1 MKHTSLAALLM
12 AASIANAGQCIVVAD
27 TAVEAA
33 DAAQRGQP
41 VAELLARIQV
51 ESVDA
56 QITLR
61 RFVITAYEMGKTM
74 PLQDVWDKVFAL
86 CNASEK
92 GERPA

>member
-1 MKHTSLAALLM
+1 MKHTALAALLM
-12 AASIANAGQCIVVAD
+12 AASTANAGQCIVVAD

-61 RFVITAYEMGKTM
+61 RFVITAYDLGKTNT
-74 PLQDVWDKVFAL
+74 LQDVWDRVYAL
-86 CNASEK
+86 CNASSKE
-92 GERPA
+92 ERPA